1 MVITIDG
8 PVASGKSSV
17 AQELANRLNFYY
29 LNTGL
34 LYRSIAYILS
44 TVKHKVL
51 EVEPVRLL
59 TIDDLSF
66 VQDLIYEYSNGKPH
80 IFYDG
85 QEITSALYAARMDQG
100 ASIVSACP
108 VVRQALLS
116 LQRSIAQKHDLVAD
130 GRDCGSVI
138 FPQAEIKFFLTADVD
153 VRAHRLYNDPRRN
166 VTQTF
171 DDIKTSLIQRDE
183 RDRTR
188 AIAPL
193 VIPNDAIVID
203 NSALTF
209 DQTVDIFMREIS
221 ARKKIS

>member
-44 TVKHKVL
+44 TVKHKILDASSVQ
-51 EVEPVRLL
+51 LL
-59 TIDDLSF
+59 TADDLTF
-66 VQDLIYEYSNGKPH
+66 VQHLIYKYSNSKPH
-80 IFYDG
+80 VLFDG
-85 QEITSALYAARMDQG
+85 QDITSALYAAHMDQG
-100 ASIVSACP
+100 ASIVSAGP
-108 VVRQALLS
+108 AVRQALLQ
-116 LQRSIAQKHDLVAD
+116 LQRSIARKHDLVAD

-171 DDIKTSLIQRDE
+171 YDIKTSLIQRDE

>member
-51 EVEPVRLL
+51 EVEPVQLL

-108 VVRQALLS
+108 AVRQALLS

-153 VRAHRLYNDPRRN
+153 VRAHRLHNDPRRN

-209 DQTVDIFMREIS
+209 DQTVDAFMREIS